1 MHNFLNELKTKIKG
15 EIITDEEEKFK
26 YRRDTSI
33 FEMEPTVV
41 VLPRDS
47 EDIQNLVELVKKHKN
62 ETPELSITAR
72 SAGTDMTGGPLTE
85 SVLIDFTKYMNQFL
99 ELGNNYAIAQPGM
112 YYRDFEKRTLE
123 KDLYFPSYPASRE
136 ICAIGGIVSN
146 NAGGER
152 TLQYGKTN
160 KYIAALKVV
169 LSDGKEHEFRKLNKS
184 ELEKKMKQDD
194 FEGKVYKRVYELVS
208 GNRALIEESRPKVSK
223 NSSGYNIWDVF
234 DGKYFDLTQVICG
247 AQGTLGIIT
256 EAKLKLVKR
265 KKFNKLY
272 IVFFKNL
279 DTLPQFTQ
287 DVLKLK
293 PTSLEITDDHT
304 FKIYLRYAKEM
315 AEILGSK
322 GIFSTIKLF
331 MPEFIMTLRS
341 GVPKLV
347 TLVEFEGDEES
358 PIFEKIKQLEQLVK
372 RYKLQ
377 GRFCKTQL
385 EADKYWKLRRDT
397 FKLLRE
403 KIKDKH
409 ATPFIDDISILPE
422 YLPEFIPRL
431 TKILDEHKILYTIS
445 GHLGDGNLHVIPLMD
460 LAREEERNKI
470 YEVMEQVFKLIL
482 EHKGSLTAEH
492 NDGLIRSPYLEQEF
506 GEEVYKIFVEIK
518 KIFDPDNIFNP
529 NKKVGVTREFAIA
542 HIITDKQYVQ
552 HHPHRINT
560 KNAYF

>member
-1 MHNFLNELKTKIKG
+1 MDNFLIELKSKLKG
-15 EIITDEEEKFK
+15 KIITDSNEKFK

-33 FEMEPTVV
+33 FEMEPSAVI
-41 VLPRDS
+41 LPKDS
-47 EDIQNLVELVKKHKN
+47 KDIQNLVSLITKHKK
-62 ETPELSITAR
+62 EVPELSITAR

-85 SVLIDFTKYMNQFL
+85 SVLIDFTEHMNRFL
-99 ELGNNYAIAQPGM
+99 ELGENYAVAEPGM

-136 ICAIGGIVSN
+136 VCAIGGIVSN

-160 KYIAALKVV
+160 KYILGLRVILA
-169 LSDGKEHEFRKLNKS
+169 DGNEYYFGKIDKR
-184 ELEKKMKQDD
+184 ELEKRMKEQT
-194 FEGKVYKRVYELVS
+194 FEGKIYRKTFELLNK
-208 GNRALIEESRPKVSK
+208 NRQLIEESRPKVSK
-223 NSSGYNIWDVF
+223 NSSGYNIWDVIEN
-234 DGKYFDLTQVICG
+234 DNFDLTQLFCG

-256 EAKLKLVKR
+256 QAKLKLVAK

-272 IVFFKNL
+272 VVFFKNL
-279 DTLPQFTQ
+279 DALPSWTQ

-331 MPEFIMTLRS
+331 MPEFIMTVRS
-341 GVPKLV
+341 GIPKLI
-347 TLVEFEGDEES
+347 TLVEFEGDEEP

-372 RYKLQ
+372 NYKLQ

-409 ATPFIDDISILPE
+409 ATPFIDDISISPS
-422 YLPEFIPRL
+422 YLPEFIPAL

-460 LAREEERNKI
+460 LSDEGERKKI
-470 YEVMEQVFKLIL
+470 YEVMERVNKLIL
-482 EHKGSLTAEH
+482 EHKGTLTAEH

-506 GEEVYKIFVEIK
+506 GREVYELFVQIK
-518 KIFDPDNIFNP
+518 KIFDPSNIFNP
-529 NKKVGVTREFAIA
+529 NKKVGVTREFAIK
-542 HIITDKQYVQ
+542 HMITDKAYVQ
-552 HHPHRINT
+552 NHPHA
-560 KNAYF
+560 K